1 MKKAVHGQSFSLI
14 GVCSRGSGRA
24 LAHVC
29 GAENGDFAVHRL
41 TRASEE
47 ALQKHRMQG
56 HVPFGAP
63 SVHVVNQYFTIG
75 VGVQI
80 C

>member
-1 MKKAVHGQSFSLI
+1 MQSWVGKST
-14 GVCSRGSGRA
+14 GKCMS
-24 LAHVC
+24 HVC
-29 GAENGDFAVHRL
+29 GAENGDFAVHSL
-41 TRASEE
+41 TQASEE

-56 HVPFGAP
+56 HVPFDPRCIPCA
-63 SVHVVNQYFTIG
+63 HAVNRYFTIG